1 MTRGAKVLVVLLSGT
16 VIVFARLTRIDAK
29 VKSDTTILVTDR
41 WTGHVYVC
49 DVGGCYKWY
58 PR

>member
-1 MTRGAKVLVVLLSGT
+1 MNSDMRPLLIILLIG
-16 VIVFARLTRIDAK
+16 ILIFAWLFRIAAT

-49 DVGGCYKWY
+49 DVGGCFKWY
-58 PR
+58 PH